1 MVEDKKGLYFGFA
14 VPPTAFSFISTF
26 SAWND
31 KGT

>member
-26 SAWND
+26 SA
-31 KGT
+31 